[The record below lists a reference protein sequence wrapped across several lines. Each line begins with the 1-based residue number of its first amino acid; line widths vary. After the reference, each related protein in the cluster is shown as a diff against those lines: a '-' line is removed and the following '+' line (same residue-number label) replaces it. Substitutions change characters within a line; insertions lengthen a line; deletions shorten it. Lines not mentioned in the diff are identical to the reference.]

1 MNLGGRLPGAA
12 FAFASVA
19 QARYRW
25 LSDRRTHPPASSNPE
40 TTDLTGV
47 EQARTRRFGS
57 QASEPIAAVGLEY
70 RRRTL
75 FRVSCLQKLRNF
87 HQFSAQALISN
98 AEVEFEEL
106 TRLSLRDEFTP
117 ILRFGGLLR
126 LDGGSFLDF
135 QLVEEPRDRDGELQ
149 GNAVES

>member
-25 LSDRRTHPPASSNPE
+25 LSDRRTHPPASSDPE

-47 EQARTRRFGS
+47 EQARNSRFGS

-70 RRRTL
+70 SWSADPIPRQLSSEVARLPSIFGAGAHQQCRSRVRGADATL
-75 FRVSCLQKLRNF
+75 AS
-87 HQFSAQALISN
+87 
-98 AEVEFEEL
+98 
-106 TRLSLRDEFTP
+106 
-117 ILRFGGLLR
+117 
-126 LDGGSFLDF
+126 
-135 QLVEEPRDRDGELQ
+135 
-149 GNAVES
+149 